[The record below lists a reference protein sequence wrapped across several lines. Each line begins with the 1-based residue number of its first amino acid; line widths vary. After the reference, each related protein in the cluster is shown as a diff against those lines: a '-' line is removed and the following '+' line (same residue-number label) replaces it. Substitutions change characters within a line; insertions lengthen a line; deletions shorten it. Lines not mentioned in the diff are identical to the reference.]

1 MGDSAVLSLSGDASA
16 IRSSAVGWAGFANAA
31 ASAADDVRR
40 VDSGDFTGDEADTYR
55 DKMSAD
61 LPPHLETSSQAW
73 TAVSSALHVYA
84 AELEGLQQRMSALS
98 AQADDQRSQAAAA
111 TTAAADA
118 RAADDRHL
126 AAVDAQRTA
135 LPPGQALPADTY
147 QSQSGVAATHLKE
160 VNAAVQASTD
170 AANQLHTEHDR
181 AVDACVKAIT
191 TAAGLRFEEPPGFW
205 GRLGNTVGGWIR
217 DHEDVLTAISGALKQ
232 ISSIA
237 GVLAMIPILA
247 PVMAPLAAASGAGS
261 VLIDGALVAATGK
274 GSMNSVLI
282 DAAALLPGGRA
293 VEGVTQGAKV
303 LGEADAA
310 VGAGKAMAAVGRD
323 ANAAGGVVGDVAGV
337 ETAAVGAGRE
347 GAGAVDS
354 AASAVAHDTPVES
367 LPCVG
372 DPIDVVTGDMV
383 MAHTDVHLPGVLPLT
398 VRRVYKSGYRWGGVF
413 GPSWASTL
421 DQRVEV
427 GADGAA
433 CFVAEDGVVLHYP
446 AAPAAR
452 PGAARLPLHGIQ
464 RWPLRGDESGGWT
477 VHDPERRVTRTFAP
491 PDRNGRSAIIRIEDG
506 HGNFIDF
513 LYGTAGVLSEI
524 RHCGGYR
531 VLVASADGLVRAL
544 SVREGDDEIPVVSF
558 DYDRSNMVRVYN
570 AAGSPLTLHWESGR
584 IAGWRDRNDIWYRYD
599 YDEHHR
605 CVRTSGRGRVLSYGF
620 SYLPGRTLVTDSLG
634 AVSTYEFNAAHQLTR
649 TVDAQGNVT
658 ASVWDR
664 YDRLLL
670 RTDPLGRSTQFE
682 YDDAGRL
689 VASTYPDG
697 TQELL
702 QRNTNG
708 DVVHRVDRIGA
719 VWSYTYDAA
728 GNPVSLRNPLG
739 AVTSYS
745 YSAAGAMESV
755 ADPLGRVTTVRSSAA
770 GLPTSVSDPLGATT
784 RVQYDGSGRIV
795 RAVDAVGSVTGVG
808 WTVDGRLSH
817 RVGPDGAREEWTWD
831 HEGNL
836 TSHTQPTGARTVIQN
851 GVFDLPVA
859 RTGPDGG
866 RMLFGYDTE
875 LRLTSVQNPA
885 GLRWTYEYD
894 AVGQLVSETDFNG
907 RRRRYHY
914 DAAGQ
919 LTGIVNGLGEQ
930 VTLHYDIAGNLVR
943 RTTIDGITELGYDGA
958 GRLLTARS
966 PGAVVEIDRDA
977 CGRVV
982 AETVNGRRMAVEY
995 DAAGGRVSRLTPAG
1009 VLSTWQSDAAGRA
1022 DRLTT
1027 GAASIAFQYDLGG
1040 REIGRAFAGG
1050 GRLTQSFDASDRM
1063 VSQRLGPGI
1072 SSTETVGRTFAY
1084 RADGV
1089 LTHIVD
1095 TIRGESRRFDLDVA
1109 GRVVAV
1115 RASEWTEGYAYD
1127 HSDQLTQTAFVA
1139 APVHPT
1145 SAGQS
1150 TSAARTYHG
1159 TLVTRAGAVSYRH
1172 DRQGRVT
1179 SRSRR
1184 RLSQRPETWEFRYNG
1199 DDRMVEAV
1207 SGAER
1212 WTYVYDAFG
1221 RRISKQR
1228 LTAGGAVDQQTLFSW
1243 DGDRLIEQVRNAGDG
1258 VGPTITTWEYAPD
1271 SWTPMSQYV
1280 HGGEVDAQFYAIV
1293 SDLVGRP
1300 TELVTADGRQVVWT
1314 DADTTIWG
1322 APRHAANAPSKYG
1335 IPRVDCPLRFP
1346 GQYADDETGLH
1357 YNRSRYYDPHV
1368 GRYTT
1373 SDPLGLAP
1381 ADDPYGYVL
1390 NPTRWADPL
1399 GLTPCDPANLRGHE
1413 SPTTGHTI
1421 KKHVGK
1427 SDAYLKGRGI
1437 PEASTFP
1444 DLATASRET
1453 KANLD
1458 RNAGGIRFWLT
1469 NMRGNRAEFSGTLN
1483 PGSGLTY
1490 VSALNTKVESTRIRT
1505 ALIRA
1510 SDRPEGYFIHTSF
1523 PEP

>member
-1 MGDSAVLSLSGDASA
+1 
-16 IRSSAVGWAGFANAA
+16 
-31 ASAADDVRR
+31 
-40 VDSGDFTGDEADTYR
+40 
-55 DKMSAD
+55 MSAD

-310 VGAGKAMAAVGRD
+310 VGAGKAMAAVGKD

-620 SYLPGRTLVTDSLG
+620 SYLPGRTLVTDSVG
-634 AVSTYEFNAAHQLTR
+634 AVSTYEHNDAHQLTR
-649 TVDAQGNVT
+649 TVDALGNVT

-702 QRNTNG
+702 QRNERR
-708 DVVHRVDRIGA
+708 DVVEAVDATGA
-719 VWSYTYDAA
+719 AWSHGYDAT
-728 GNPVSLRNPLG
+728 GKRTSTRDPLG
-739 AVTSYS
+739 AVTRWTYS
-745 YSAAGAMESV
+745 TLGAVETITDPLGAVTTVRTNSAGLPVSV
-755 ADPLGRVTTVRSSAA
+755 ADPLGAITRLEYDGWGRVVRS
-770 GLPTSVSDPLGATT
+770 TDPLG
-784 RVQYDGSGRIV
+784 G
-795 RAVDAVGSVTGVG
+795 VTSFG
-808 WTVDGRLSH
+808 WTRGGQPAL

-831 HEGNL
+831 GEGNL
-836 TSHTQPTGARTVIQN
+836 TSHLDPVGARTTIEN

-866 RMLFGYDTE
+866 RMRFGYDSE
-875 LRLTSVQNPA
+875 LRLTSVRNPA
-885 GLRWTYEYD
+885 GLWWRYEYD
-894 AVGQLVSETDFNG
+894 PAGRLIAETDFDG
-907 RRRRYHY
+907 RVQRYRR
-914 DAAGQ
+914 DGAGQ
-919 LTGIVNGLGEQ
+919 VVAVVNGVGEET
-930 VTLHYDIAGNLVR
+930 TLVYDTAGNLVQR
-943 RTTIDGITELGYDGA
+943 STVDGVTCFDYDRA
-958 GRLLTARS
+958 GRPIAADSR
-966 PGAVVEIDRDA
+966 GVRVEFDRDG

-982 AETVNGRRMAVEY
+982 RETVNGRTVTASCDAV
-995 DAAGGRVSRLTPAG
+995 GRRVSRRTPAG
-1009 VLSTWQSDAAGRA
+1009 VVSQWQFDTAGRPVELSSAAEQVLFRFDAAGREVERVFGGGA
-1022 DRLTT
+1022 QIEQRFDPSHRLTLQLVT
-1027 GAASIAFQYDLGG
+1027 GPQATAVPV
-1040 REIGRAFAGG
+1040 IGRG
-1050 GRLTQSFDASDRM
+1050 FD
-1063 VSQRLGPGI
+1063 
-1072 SSTETVGRTFAY
+1072 Y
-1084 RADGV
+1084 RADGT
-1089 LTHIVD
+1089 LTGITDV
-1095 TIRGESRRFDLDVA
+1095 TSGRSRQLEVDVA
-1109 GRVVAV
+1109 GRVVGV
-1115 RASEWTEGYAYD
+1115 RTDRWAEGYVYD
-1127 HSDQLTQTAFVA
+1127 SSGKLAGDASTVGLGG
-1139 APVHPT
+1139 APVIAPR
-1145 SAGQS
+1145 SYNGM
-1150 TSAARTYHG
+1150 R
-1159 TLVTRAGAVSYRH
+1159 VTRVGAVTCAH
-1172 DRQGRVT
+1172 DQQGRVVT
-1179 SRSRR
+1179 RTRK
-1184 RLSQRPETWEFRYNG
+1184 RLSRRPETWQFRYDT
-1199 DDRMVEAV
+1199 DDRMVEATTA
-1207 SGAER
+1207 GQR
-1212 WTYVYDAFG
+1212 WTYTYDPFG
-1221 RRISKQR
+1221 RRIGKQQHDP
-1228 LTAGGAVDQQTLFSW
+1228 AGHIVQQTQFSW
-1243 DGDRLIEQVRNAGDG
+1243 DGDRLVEQTHTAGG
-1258 VGPTITTWEYAPD
+1258 LPAVVTTWDYLPG

-1293 SDLVGRP
+1293 SDLVGTP
-1300 TELVTADGRQVVWT
+1300 TDLVTADGRQVAWT
-1314 DADTTIWG
+1314 NADATIWG
-1322 APRHAANAPSKYG
+1322 APRPTTGNASPTHHP
-1335 IPRVDCPLRFP
+1335 PRVDCPLRFP
-1346 GQYADDETGLH
+1346 GQYADQETGLH
-1357 YNRSRYYDPHV
+1357 YNRYRYYDPSA

-1373 SDPLGLAP
+1373 TDPLGLAP
-1381 ADDPYGYVL
+1381 ADDPYSYVP
-1390 NPTRWADPL
+1390 NPTGWADPL
-1399 GLTPCDPANLRGHE
+1399 GLTPCSGGA
-1413 SPTTGHTI
+1413 
-1421 KKHVGK
+1421 
-1427 SDAYLKGRGI
+1427 AGI
-1437 PEASTFP
+1437 PGNGVSPAGDETVN
-1444 DLATASRET
+1444 LATPQRT
-1453 KANLD
+1453 THILD
-1458 RNAGGIRFWLT
+1458 GDG
-1469 NMRGNRAEFSGTLN
+1469 
-1483 PGSGLTY
+1483 PGSGGHLFPGQPGKTPFPQDWSRSQIMHRVSDVATDPHLEWVQSTGRPGAPLT
-1490 VSALNTKVESTRIRT
+1490 VKGHPVRFRVFGVRHGVMIHVVVE
-1505 ALIRA
+1505 
-1510 SDRPEGYFIHTSF
+1510 PGGEGIITGH
-1523 PEP
+1523 PVVP